1 MEYKTLQLS
10 NFVDCCL
17 TSPACWI
24 ELRSGTGGNLMAG
37 SLDQECGHTQG
48 SPELYQYLEV
58 SQIIKAQ
65 HSSVGFCIL
74 REGCG

>member
-1 MEYKTLQLS
+1 
-10 NFVDCCL
+10 
-17 TSPACWI
+17 
-24 ELRSGTGGNLMAG
+24 MAG